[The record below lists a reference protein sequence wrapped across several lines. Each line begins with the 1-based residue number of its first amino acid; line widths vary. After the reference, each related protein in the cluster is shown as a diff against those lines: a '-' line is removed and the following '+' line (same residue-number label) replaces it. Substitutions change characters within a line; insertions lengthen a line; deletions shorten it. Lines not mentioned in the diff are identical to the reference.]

1 MSEVHGGKLKITIS
15 VKKTVSFLKPL
26 FITFFFILEKTDSAG
41 RNRTKIVV
49 GHVSYQTNQL
59 PNIPLPYNASPNARM
74 GRYQQSCNDR
84 TVSPRVFSQTRMN
97 IPHYPEA
104 RTKSILLP
112 YKNYRKATYN
122 RTKKDKKKQR

>member
-1 MSEVHGGKLKITIS
+1 MSEVHGGKLKIAIS

-104 RTKSILLP
+104 
-112 YKNYRKATYN
+112 
-122 RTKKDKKKQR
+122 

>member
-1 MSEVHGGKLKITIS
+1 MSEVHGGKLKIAIS

-112 YKNYRKATYN
+112 YKSYRKATYN